1 MWCCSFCQYADPYYT
16 ETLTGKGGV
25 AVFANMLILIKRRH
39 LLEKVVLLSLPI
51 CCSLLYEDINW
62 ERWCCCLCQYADPYY
77 TETLT
82 GKDGVAVFAN
92 MLILIIRRH

>member
-39 LLEKVVLLSLPI
+39 LLEKVVLLSLAI

-92 MLILIIRRH
+92 MLNLIIRRH